1 MTDVQVRTLV
11 IVTGAILFAVVAFV
25 FWRAQSAGKKNR
37 HLNEHKQ
44 LQQEQQK
51 ALQDY
56 EQSIRSLLEEIEKES
71 CDTETALAISEQCRQ
86 YIGGTLS
93 GQPIVDALL
102 AYKHKECDD
111 RGIQLEM
118 EMTAFPLEGF
128 SGEEYV
134 GILGNLLDNA
144 MEAAE
149 RTTKPW
155 VRLKSFKAS
164 GQWILEVTNS
174 KPIDEAP
181 LAGNMETIKED
192 KKNHGLGVKI
202 VKRIVKKYRGV
213 VNYRDYED
221 SFEVM
226 IAIPLAEIEGRNT
239 GNVECCNL

>member
-25 FWRAQSAGKKNR
+25 FWRAQNAEKENR
-37 HLNEHKQ
+37 HLNEHEQ

-56 EQSIRSLLEEIEKES
+56 EQSIRSLLEEIEKKS
-71 CDTETALAISEQCRQ
+71 CDAETALVISEQCRQ
-86 YIGGTLS
+86 YIGGNLS

-102 AYKHKECDD
+102 AYKRKECDD
-111 RGIQLEM
+111 RGIQLEVK
-118 EMTAFPLEGF
+118 TAAFPSEGV
-128 SGEEYV
+128 SEEEYV
-134 GILGNLLDNA
+134 GLLGNLLDNA

-155 VRLKSFKAS
+155 VCLKSFKAS
-164 GQWILEVTNS
+164 GQWILEVTNA
-174 KPIDEAP
+174 KLIDEAP
-181 LAGNMETIKED
+181 LAGNMETIKVD
-192 KKNHGLGVKI
+192 KENHGLGVKI
-202 VKRIVKKYRGV
+202 VKRIVKKYRGI

-221 SFEVM
+221 SFEVI
-226 IAIPLAEIEGRNT
+226 IAIPLVEIEGRNT